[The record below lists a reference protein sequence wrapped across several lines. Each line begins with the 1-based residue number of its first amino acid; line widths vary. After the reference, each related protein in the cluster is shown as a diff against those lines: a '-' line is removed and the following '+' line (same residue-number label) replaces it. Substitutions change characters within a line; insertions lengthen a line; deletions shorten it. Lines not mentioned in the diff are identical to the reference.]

1 MLFESYLRFLT
12 LSRLVPR
19 LLGVSR
25 NSELAY
31 LLRMTFQILE
41 QAPMLFVIVNAAHS
55 LSLKYSVLIV

>member
-1 MLFESYLRFLT
+1 MLFKSYLRFLT

-31 LLRMTFQILE
+31 FCQRVRIGVSGFSNALQISKEKENLE
-41 QAPMLFVIVNAAHS
+41 
-55 LSLKYSVLIV
+55 LSTVV